1 MWLINAPGESL
12 SWGNKVSRGA
22 LISLIMKKIITL
34 LAVAA
39 SLAVL
44 TPTTSQARD
53 DHRSSSRSFSH
64 SCGSCRAPVYRER
77 VCTGHDR
84 HGRAIYGYRTSI
96 HSCRSSHGH
105 GHSSHGHSSHGHNS
119 NRGRFS
125 LPGFLFGFGR

>member
-1 MWLINAPGESL
+1 MRQPIKTPT
-12 SWGNKVSRGA
+12 
-22 LISLIMKKIITL
+22 SLIMKKLITL

-39 SLAVL
+39 SLAVF

-53 DHRSSSRSFSH
+53 DRRSSSRSFSH

-84 HGRAIYGYRTSI
+84 HGRAIYGYRTAR

-105 GHSSHGHSSHGHNS
+105 GYSSHGHSSHGHNS
-119 NRGRFS
+119 SRGGFS
-125 LPGFLFGFGR
+125 LPGFFFGFGR